1 MGGWPLWAQGQ
12 RECERWTFNLGG
24 GGVVNL
30 RCGDEELCYR
40 LEHGWGYF
48 IGPVASG
55 KAPVTDGLF
64 CQHSVGIQPGFSQ
77 PRSGMVATCSL
88 VIDVNLTTWNVS
100 APPPPSL
107 LPPPMAA
114 GRAWKEKAA
123 RVEADLP
130 PTPRD
135 IQLQAGL
142 VAARRAHSEAW
153 KEKAA
158 RVEANLPPTPR
169 DIQLQARL
177 VTARRAHNEAWKEKA
192 ARVEANLPPTPRD
205 IQLHAGRAAAALTRK
220 RKIENTSG
228 LLGYQDTMSAQ
239 PAGIIKLAEIKEY
252 DGKGDVNSYLF
263 QVEDVYSLFPNL
275 SDEQKI
281 VSASVRLTGL
291 AQAWYR
297 SARADTTLTWESFKS
312 GLKVAFRSKS
322 EAAKARDML
331 HDAKQ
336 KHNQTALSFATQLR
350 RLFLQIPNITDD
362 EQLDRFRRGLHPALR
377 AMVDVQLPDSF
388 DKAVNIAV
396 AHDSAYRDAGVST
409 ATPMQLGALFKT
421 APPRGR
427 HFASKSHTPSN
438 ASSSTAET
446 RADDRDSTTKTTGA
460 YSAEGTGTSSATAST
475 LKIAAAAV
483 PCREGTGN
491 EPQKHEVSPP
501 AVEPRFRI
509 TKLTTT
515 HPGDETDSA
524 LLVFLGS
531 YKGHKVRILVDGGAT
546 ASFIDSEFCM
556 RHDLQT
562 AEKHNPDHI
571 RLADGHQQEST
582 AMIPEARFRLGSHK
596 GQQTLHCTRLH
607 GFDIILGKPWLAEIN
622 PRIDWKQN
630 IMTFHHAGKKH
641 TLRAPPAPRDPDLDR
656 FTISTAGLRTAVR
669 EKQPMFM
676 VSITPATPTE
686 SPVETH
692 QVMDCT
698 PVLKDFA
705 PVFPEDLPA
714 GLPPERAVDHRIDLE
729 PNKRPPVRS
738 TYAMSTCELA
748 ELKRQITEM
757 QEKGF
762 IRPSTS
768 PYASGV

>member
-1 MGGWPLWAQGQ
+1 MTHL
-12 RECERWTFNLGG
+12 
-24 GGVVNL
+24 
-30 RCGDEELCYR
+30 
-40 LEHGWGYF
+40 
-48 IGPVASG
+48 VASNN
-55 KAPVTDGLF
+55 ALAT
-64 CQHSVGIQPGFSQ
+64 SVG
-77 PRSGMVATCSL
+77 
-88 VIDVNLTTWNVS
+88 
-100 APPPPSL
+100 
-107 LPPPMAA
+107 
-114 GRAWKEKAA
+114 GR
-123 RVEADLP
+123 
-130 PTPRD
+130 
-135 IQLQAGL
+135 
-142 VAARRAHSEAW
+142 
-153 KEKAA
+153 
-158 RVEANLPPTPR
+158 
-169 DIQLQARL
+169 
-177 VTARRAHNEAWKEKA
+177 
-192 ARVEANLPPTPRD
+192 
-205 IQLHAGRAAAALTRK
+205 
-220 RKIENTSG
+220 
-228 LLGYQDTMSAQ
+228 SAQ
-239 PAGIIKLAEIKEY
+239 PVGIIKLAEIKEY
-252 DGKGDVNSYLF
+252 DGKGDVNSFLF

-281 VSASVRLTGL
+281 VLASVRLTGL

-350 RLFLQIPNITDD
+350 GLFLQIPNITDD

-427 HFASKSHTPSN
+427 HFASKPHTLSN

-446 RADDRDSTTKTTGA
+446 RSRPDDRDN
-460 YSAEGTGTSSATAST
+460 
-475 LKIAAAAV
+475 
-483 PCREGTGN
+483 N
-491 EPQKHEVSPP
+491 EPLKHEVSPS

-524 LLVFLGS
+524 LLVFLGN
-531 YKGHKVRILVDGGAT
+531 YKGHKVRVLVDGGAT

-656 FTISTAGLRTAVR
+656 FTISTAGLRAAVR
-669 EKQPMFM
+669 EKQP
-676 VSITPATPTE
+676 SINI
-686 SPVETH
+686 H
-692 QVMDCT
+692 
-698 PVLKDFA
+698 
-705 PVFPEDLPA
+705 
-714 GLPPERAVDHRIDLE
+714 H
-729 PNKRPPVRS
+729 
-738 TYAMSTCELA
+738 
-748 ELKRQITEM
+748 
-757 QEKGF
+757 
-762 IRPSTS
+762 TS
-768 PYASGV
+768 YTN